1 MTSARDFCEAS
12 PRLLQRLL
20 ASASRCSR
28 KTSTSSNFQRPG
40 GHPAVT
46 TSRNRPAGSFH
57 PRWPPLDPA
66 RRTVDEQRQHAC
78 VRLRSACMGNVCCR
92 LRLAHSIFWFARNQ
106 SRHGRR
112 PEAAFVQE
120 AAMASSGT
128 GRREEAPEE

>member
-92 LRLAHSIFWFARNQ
+92 LRLAHTAYMYIGTSTCACVRAAYRRSIGTAPF
-106 SRHGRR
+106 SRYSRWKIKSER
-112 PEAAFVQE
+112 
-120 AAMASSGT
+120 
-128 GRREEAPEE
+128 

>member
-46 TSRNRPAGSFH
+46 TSSVPIIFGIRKIYMQDSKRGF
-57 PRWPPLDPA
+57 L
-66 RRTVDEQRQHAC
+66 T
-78 VRLRSACMGNVCCR
+78 SATTSASVC
-92 LRLAHSIFWFARNQ
+92 
-106 SRHGRR
+106 
-112 PEAAFVQE
+112 
-120 AAMASSGT
+120 
-128 GRREEAPEE
+128 